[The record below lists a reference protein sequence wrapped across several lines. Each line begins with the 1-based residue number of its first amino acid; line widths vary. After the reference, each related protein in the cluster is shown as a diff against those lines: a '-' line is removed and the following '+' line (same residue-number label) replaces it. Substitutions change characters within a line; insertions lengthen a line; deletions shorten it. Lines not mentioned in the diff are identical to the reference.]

1 MQKLTD
7 VVSLLDTYLD
17 IKNFPDD
24 NAYNGLQVE
33 GVSEVNSIVFTADA
47 GIETFRMAVA
57 LHADMIVVHHGIFW
71 KGIDPSVKGRTKE
84 RVTTLLDHGISLYA
98 VHLPLDKHPDIGNNA
113 QLLKILGFRKDK
125 PFGWY
130 KGEQISFTGVVDM
143 PKTIDQ
149 IVEDIQ
155 DSLAPHCVV
164 LPFGKREIKTI
175 AVMSGGAG
183 YSSLNQAL
191 DAGVDLYLSGEPIEC
206 YHEVKDAGFNVI
218 FAGHHA
224 TEIVGVRALAEVVKD
239 KLAIQ
244 TQFIDLPTGF

>member
-1 MQKLTD
+1 MD
-7 VVSLLDTYLD
+7 
-17 IKNFPDD
+17 
-24 NAYNGLQVE
+24 G
-33 GVSEVNSIVFTADA
+33 
-47 GIETFRMAVA
+47 
-57 LHADMIVVHHGIFW
+57 
-71 KGIDPSVKGRTKE
+71 TKE
-84 RVTTLLDHGISLYA
+84 SR
-98 VHLPLDKHPDIGNNA
+98 
-113 QLLKILGFRKDK
+113 F
-125 PFGWY
+125 
-130 KGEQISFTGVVDM
+130 SFTGVVDM

-149 IVEDIQ
+149 IVENIQ

-224 TEIVGVRALAEVVKD
+224 TEIVGVGALAEVVKD

>member
-130 KGEQISFTGVVDM
+130 KGEQI
-143 PKTIDQ
+143 
-149 IVEDIQ
+149 
-155 DSLAPHCVV
+155 
-164 LPFGKREIKTI
+164 
-175 AVMSGGAG
+175 
-183 YSSLNQAL
+183 
-191 DAGVDLYLSGEPIEC
+191 
-206 YHEVKDAGFNVI
+206 
-218 FAGHHA
+218 
-224 TEIVGVRALAEVVKD
+224 
-239 KLAIQ
+239 
-244 TQFIDLPTGF
+244 